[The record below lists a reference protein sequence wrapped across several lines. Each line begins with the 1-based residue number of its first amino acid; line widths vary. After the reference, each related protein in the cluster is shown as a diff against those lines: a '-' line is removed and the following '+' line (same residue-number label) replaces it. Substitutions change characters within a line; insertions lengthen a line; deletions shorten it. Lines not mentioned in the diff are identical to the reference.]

1 MLRYCTMAA
10 IYFSKT
16 VRFARP
22 RMTMFG
28 EEAVNRTTTIFAGLG
43 PDLLRLLLRRAGG
56 LPVRAHESF
65 YPRRSG
71 PPIGP

>member
-1 MLRYCTMAA
+1 MDICTLLGGTGREWLRYCTMAA

-16 VRFARP
+16 ARFARP

-43 PDLLRLLLRRAGG
+43 PDQGA
-56 LPVRAHESF
+56 
-65 YPRRSG
+65 
-71 PPIGP
+71 